1 MFFSINLTIFESAI
15 FENWFAAIESMQ
27 RAGFE
32 PKIEDRRHWN
42 KEQMLRAFNPK
53 DVVWKHKTTSH
64 GRAVF
69 NNTRKDLLT

>member
-32 PKIEDRRHWN
+32 PANR
-42 KEQMLRAFNPK
+42 
-53 DVVWKHKTTSH
+53 
-64 GRAVF
+64 
-69 NNTRKDLLT
+69 